1 MRDVERRSPSRQ
13 VSINIRMSVEEREEL
28 RKHAAAQG
36 VAVSDLILRLIAWT
50 KIGLWAD
57 GDDAA

>member
-1 MRDVERRSPSRQ
+1 
-13 VSINIRMSVEEREEL
+13 MSVEQREEL
-28 RKHAAAQG
+28 RNHAAAQG

-57 GDDAA
+57 PDDAA